1 MSKSHTDS
9 WSRILL
15 NDSAMDIRSKVK
27 GALTDSIEGLSY
39 DPIRRPGVSNLLS
52 LMAAMDKHKRS
63 EEQLV
68 ADVQTLS
75 MRAFKE
81 EVSDVIVRGLADIKD
96 RYDYF
101 SDFAQSQLLQEIIVS
116 GNAKA
121 RSKAEDTMVRV
132 RSLVGVENIE

>member
-15 NDSAMDIRSKVK
+15 NDSAMDIRSKIK
-27 GALTDSIEGLSY
+27 GALTDSIE
-39 DPIRRPGVSNLLS
+39 
-52 LMAAMDKHKRS
+52 AMDKQKRS

-81 EVSDVIVRGLADIKD
+81 EVSDTVVRGLADIKD

-101 SDFAQSQLLQEIIVS
+101 SDFAQSQLLQEIIAS

-121 RSKAEDTMVRV
+121 RSKAQDTMVRV